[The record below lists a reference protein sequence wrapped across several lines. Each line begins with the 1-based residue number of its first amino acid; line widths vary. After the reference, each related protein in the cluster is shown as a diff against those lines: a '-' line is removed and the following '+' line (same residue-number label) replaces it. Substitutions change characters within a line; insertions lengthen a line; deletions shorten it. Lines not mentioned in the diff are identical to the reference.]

1 MKEAL
6 VYHAQRESQL
16 SNPHVGEK
24 ERPFAVNHP
33 LRDSRLELRHVVA
46 TEPPLG
52 ESRPSLPGE
61 ARDTTRTCDR
71 APMVSCIC

>member
-24 ERPFAVNHP
+24 ECPFAVDRP
-33 LRDSRLELRHVVA
+33 LRDSWLDLCHVVA
-46 TEPPLG
+46 TEPRLG
-52 ESRPSLPGE
+52 ESHPSLPGE
-61 ARDTTRTCDR
+61 ARDMTRTCDR
-71 APMVSCIC
+71 VPMVSGIR